1 MNHPSDLSEL
11 LSELLQVPLASFLN
25 SGSVLVRNAQPAMID
40 VGILQV
46 FIELKWSLDL
56 SRQGRGSGGAMRAM
70 VV

>member
-11 LSELLQVPLASFLN
+11 LSELLQVPFASYPN
-25 SGSVLVRNAQPAMID
+25 SGSVLVCNAQPAMID

-46 FIELKWSLDL
+46 FIELNWSLDR
-56 SRQGRGSGGAMRAM
+56 SRVGRCSGDAMRAM